1 MKQALAES
9 LQPHSVTILELV
21 EGDAKL
27 MEKFDQAM
35 AKTDEVVVWLP
46 TSGKLNTVF
55 GELMLLRKD
64 TAWHG
69 RHVWVFAE
77 EGVLDVSSAQFKV
90 LHPAGQIGFIL
101 DLPQVYRLHTFEY
114 DTLDDASRL
123 LKMYAAGSL
132 G

>member
-1 MKQALAES
+1 MARVFFLGPGHYEGEKSKRALHDRFSLAES
-9 LQPHSVTILELV
+9 LQPHAVTILELV

-35 AKTDEVVVWLP
+35 VETDEVVVWLP
-46 TSGKLNTVF
+46 KNGKLNTVF

-64 TAWHG
+64 KAWHG

-77 EGVLDVSSAQFKV
+77 EGVLDISSAQFNV

-101 DLPQVYRLHTFEY
+101 DLP
-114 DTLDDASRL
+114 
-123 LKMYAAGSL
+123 
-132 G
+132 